1 MDHLF
6 KSPDNQV
13 FVTSFPFLFVIV
25 TFYSAITLNVSKLL
39 IKLDIIML
47 VTPDLR
53 RLKQEDQESKASL
66 SYIIFFK
73 SIVSEVKNN
82 NNV

>member
-1 MDHLF
+1 
-6 KSPDNQV
+6 
-13 FVTSFPFLFVIV
+13 
-25 TFYSAITLNVSKLL
+25 
-39 IKLDIIML
+39 ML